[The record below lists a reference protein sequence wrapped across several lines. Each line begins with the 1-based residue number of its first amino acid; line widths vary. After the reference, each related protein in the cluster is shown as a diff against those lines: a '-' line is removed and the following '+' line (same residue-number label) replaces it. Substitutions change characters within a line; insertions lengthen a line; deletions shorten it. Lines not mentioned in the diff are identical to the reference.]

1 MAAVVIGN
9 LFGQVFEGCISGI
22 DSEISKRPYH
32 KYCSCA
38 FHKKSSRQSGPSANT
53 GCKKCQIACPIR
65 PLNWRKRSLSV
76 SASSFSEF
84 RENLHE
90 VERRKN
96 AELLL
101 QSFDLAQI
109 EV

>member
-1 MAAVVIGN
+1 MAVIGN
-9 LFGQVFEGCISGI
+9 LFGQVFEGCISGV

-38 FHKKSSRQSGPSANT
+38 FHKKSSRQSGPSSDT
-53 GCKKCQIACPIR
+53 GCKKCQISLPSR
-65 PLNWRKRSLSV
+65 PVNWRKRSLGV
-76 SASSFSEF
+76 VASSFSEYS
-84 RENLHE
+84 ETLHE

-96 AELLL
+96 AGLLL
-101 QSFDLAQI
+101 QSFDLAKI